1 MYVCK
6 CLYQVKEISFMFPV
20 CYLSFHGAMDVEL
33 FIIAAAPSMSWLTQ
47 HLN

>member
-6 CLYQVKEISFMFPV
+6 CLYQVKEISFCSQFGT
-20 CYLSFHGAMDVEL
+20 SFHGEMDVEL